1 MKKILAMILALMM
14 ALTCVSAFADSFYT
28 KINVDADVAQELLTG
43 FGMPE
48 EQLALINPVVSL
60 INALGFKVTT
70 VADGAQIDLDLN
82 GADALTLGFATDAQG
97 ATVVSTLF
105 PSYALT
111 ISKETMDQFMS
122 QMAASMPTGSGE
134 GGMDPNAFI
143 EVFGSYFQRWF
154 EACAAA
160 GKPGDPV
167 TGDYEFEGHTF
178 DTMVPITVDMDA
190 IADATKTMMDE
201 IMADPA
207 AMGMIQGFVQNSM
220 QQSGQT
226 FDAEAFPEQ
235 MKAGFDEFIAHFPKT
250 VTSEF
255 YTNSDGS
262 EAFYMTGES
271 IMEGEETPY
280 MTYAM
285 LFENATNM
293 EMGCQINA
301 EAPMEMSFT
310 MHDNAMTMS
319 LNMNGMF
326 FGLSFESQDNQF
338 ACDFYLMNMDKPLVS
353 LTVETAQGGERTLPV
368 DAEGKTVMAAEE
380 FMSDANSEAA
390 QGFFGDIMSNGL
402 MSVIGVLAEQVPEA
416 MGLLMGDSSMA
427 G

>member
-1 MKKILAMILALMM
+1 MK
-14 ALTCVSAFADSFYT
+14 
-28 KINVDADVAQELLTG
+28 
-43 FGMPE
+43 
-48 EQLALINPVVSL
+48 
-60 INALGFKVTT
+60 
-70 VADGAQIDLDLN
+70 
-82 GADALTLGFATDAQG
+82 
-97 ATVVSTLF
+97 
-105 PSYALT
+105 
-111 ISKETMDQFMS
+111 
-122 QMAASMPTGSGE
+122 
-134 GGMDPNAFI
+134 
-143 EVFGSYFQRWF
+143 
-154 EACAAA
+154 
-160 GKPGDPV
+160 
-167 TGDYEFEGHTF
+167 
-178 DTMVPITVDMDA
+178 
-190 IADATKTMMDE
+190 
-201 IMADPA
+201 
-207 AMGMIQGFVQNSM
+207 
-220 QQSGQT
+220 
-226 FDAEAFPEQ
+226 
-235 MKAGFDEFIAHFPKT
+235 
-250 VTSEF
+250 
-255 YTNSDGS
+255 
-262 EAFYMTGES
+262 GES

-368 DAEGKTVMAAEE
+368 DATGKTVMAAEE

-402 MSVIGVLAEQVPEA
+402 MRVIGVLAEQVPEA